1 LNPIS
6 GSNSPRKRAFL
17 IEKQINLI
25 DSVLYILYVMSKPK
39 KALIT
44 GITGQDGSYLAE
56 FLLEKGYQVHGI
68 IRRVAAENQM
78 DRLSRINHLIKNGKV
93 KLHGA
98 TLENYPSIC
107 RILAEVSPDEI
118 YHLAAQSFVSFSFED
133 EHSTMQTN
141 VGGTHFLLAAAS
153 QIVPKAKFYFAA
165 SSEMFGNVLE
175 TPQTE
180 KTPFNPRSPY
190 GVSKVTGHHLVHYYR
205 DHSDI
210 KLFGV
215 CGILFNHES
224 PRRGMEFVT
233 RKITHT
239 AALIKHGFADKLLL
253 GNPNAK
259 RDWGFAG
266 DYVRAMWLMMQQP
279 KPNDFVIATGETH
292 SIREFAE
299 EAFKVAGLD
308 PKKYIIWN
316 NPADIR
322 PSEVHLLIGNAS
334 KAKRLLGWTP
344 KIKFKELVKMM
355 VETDMK
361 LVSQKK

>member
-1 LNPIS
+1 MANT
-6 GSNSPRKRAFL
+6 N
-17 IEKQINLI
+17 
-25 DSVLYILYVMSKPK
+25 K

-56 FLLEKGYQVHGI
+56 FLLAKGYQVHGMV
-68 IRRVAAENQM
+68 RRVAIEDQA
-78 DRLSRINHLIKNGKV
+78 DRLSRINHLVKGGKV

-107 RILAEVSPDEI
+107 QILAKVRPDEI
-118 YHLAAQSFVSFSFED
+118 YHLAAQSFVSYSFED

-141 VGGTHFLLAAAS
+141 IGGTHFLLSAVS

-175 TPQTE
+175 VPQTE

-190 GVSKVTGHHLVHYYR
+190 GVSKVTGYHLVHYYR
-205 DHSDI
+205 DHPDI

-239 AALIKHGFADKLLL
+239 AALIKQGLADKLLL
-253 GNPNAK
+253 GNPEAK
-259 RDWGFAG
+259 RDWGYAG

-279 KPNDFVIATGETH
+279 KPDDFVIATGETH

-299 EAFKVAGLD
+299 ETFKMAGLD
-308 PKKYIIWN
+308 SKKYVVWN
-316 NPADIR
+316 NPEDIR
-322 PSEVHLLIGNAS
+322 PSEVHLLIGDAS
-334 KAKRLLGWTP
+334 KAKKLLGWEAKT
-344 KIKFKELVKMM
+344 KFNDLVKIM
-355 VETDMK
+355 VEADLK
-361 LVSQKK
+361 EYGVKK

>member
-1 LNPIS
+1 LA
-6 GSNSPRKRAFL
+6 KV
-17 IEKQINLI
+17 KVI
-25 DSVLYILYVMSKPK
+25 DSAKYILYVMNMLK

-56 FLLEKGYQVHGI
+56 FLLAKGYQVHGI
-68 IRRVAAENQM
+68 IRRVATEDQM
-78 DRLSRINHLIKNGKV
+78 ARLSRISHLINHKKI

-107 RILAEVSPDEI
+107 QILAKVKPDEI
-118 YHLAAQSFVSFSFED
+118 YHLASQSFVSYSFED

-141 VGGTHFLLAAAS
+141 VTGTHFLLSAAS

-190 GVSKVTGHHLVHYYR
+190 GVSKTTGYHLVHYYR
-205 DHSDI
+205 NHSNI

-239 AALIKHGFADKLLL
+239 AALIKYGLSNKLLL
-253 GNPNAK
+253 GNPEAK
-259 RDWGFAG
+259 RDWGYAG
-266 DYVRAMWLMMQQP
+266 DYVEAMWAMMQQS
-279 KPNDFVIATGETH
+279 KPDDFVIATGETH
-292 SIREFAE
+292 SIKEFAE
-299 EAFKVAGLD
+299 ETFRVAGLD
-308 PKKYIIWN
+308 PKKYIVWN

-334 KAKRLLGWTP
+334 KAKRLLNWKP
-344 KIKFKELVKMM
+344 KTKFKELVKMM
-355 VETDMK
+355 TDADIK
-361 LVSQKK
+361 LVASQNKTRE